1 MIPNN
6 KLARITPAKQISTW
20 TPVVLTVLFIGL
32 FAVLTSLPLL
42 AQEQP
47 GYTYAVQRGDNWDTV
62 AARTGIPVETLQAAN
77 PQAIRENLWLR
88 IGDDLFVPTE
98 SVSLTDA
105 TSVHTVKFGESWSI
119 IAAKYDVPIRL
130 LQAVNPDSIRTD
142 LVLYRDEELLIPPA
156 IKLLSE
162 ETENESEES
171 EPNASQS
178 EETQPED
185 AQPEDLQAET
195 ASEANNASVETS
207 EAAATAIPQKDAASD
222 NSSVLLSSSKEP
234 AVEIL
239 DSTAADA
246 QATAAANIS
255 AAQQAAAEEA
265 QAASAETDVAAVESS
280 SITSAAI
287 LTATSSISSVTST
300 TASTATVTSAA
311 ASNVD
316 ESGCPNEFSDYPNPI
331 EAALTGPDGTPQKLR
346 DFLANCGA
354 EVLFQ
359 IEDWTADGVNDLLI
373 IYKNPDKQNP
383 FTENDLM
390 IFNGT
395 SPDRTGVETDEELN
409 QGSFEL
415 KYRARSASTVNLI
428 TTEDMN
434 KDGQFDIAWL
444 ETTCG
449 ASTCFSTVNI
459 RSWNGSEWADWT
471 DETITMAYA
480 DVTRQEIEDE
490 SGQIELVLSGGMNGS
505 SGAGPQ
511 RPRTET
517 WRSING
523 APYSMVEQIYDE
535 SPCLYFAAIDANAA
549 LESGEPEGLAKA
561 AELYRRIATD
571 RSLIAC
577 NWRENEEEEL
587 RSYGRFR
594 TALMAA
600 YQGDSSTVA
609 NQIEKL
615 ESNHAHSA
623 YAELGQIWFD
633 AYQESGDPES
643 ACAAT
648 DEFVEETPET
658 WEILADYGY
667 TNPTFSAEEVCPQ
680 IGRLAAVLQIVE
692 SATVEELLPGNRD
705 GEEDM
710 AASEADAPEATV
722 ETEEVVVPEADEAEA
737 TAEPAEEIAP
747 EFDAP
752 EIIAEPVEEAAP
764 ETGEAE
770 ATAEPAEEAAP
781 EADTPEATV
790 EPVEEAAPEAV
801 EAEATVEPVEEA
813 TPEADTPE
821 ATVELVEEAA
831 PEADALEATAELAE
845 EAAPETG
852 EAEATAEP
860 AEEAAP
866 EADTP
871 EAPEEAVEEAAPE
884 ADTPEATVESVEEAA
899 PEADTP
905 ESAEEAVSETNEADE
920 DSAIMK
926 LAIVPNISITNTD
939 EMSDTVDGESDGEDN
954 PETESSQ
961 NEGIAVKEVPACPQS
976 LDQYG
981 EAGQQALNYA
991 AGDVTAVKKWM
1002 LDCGVMTDEQGAIV
1016 VQDITGNGLN
1026 DIVLYPVVID
1036 SAGYGPE
1043 GTQGSVLIYHQLPA
1057 SDDPEVEQ
1065 FFLAANPDVF
1075 GKPEPIGIDD
1085 FNEDGSMD
1093 VAWTVEGCYTFCV
1106 TEVQLLTW
1114 NGEYYF
1120 VNIAPGATIAEGQ
1133 AIFRP
1138 IEQQTDESDSSLDQ
1152 EPVQGQELVLTGG
1165 VSGTPEGGLSVPHEE
1180 IWQSINGSPYQRVSW
1195 TYDRDIDYNDC
1206 MGLRLVEADTA
1217 LQSGPIGGYDKAI
1230 ELYIN
1235 AINPVL
1241 KACSIY
1247 GMPQETEIIALQGL
1261 ASFRL
1266 AQAQA
1271 LNGDI
1276 EAAELTMAALSR
1288 GQPDSVYTALTKQ
1301 WIGEY
1306 RLSEDPA
1313 SACEMIQPMIDDND
1327 MIWQITDHYGYN
1339 HPALAPEQIC
1349 FQPIATGEQ

>member
-156 IKLLSE
+156 IKLLSEETELE

-331 EAALTGPDGTPQKLR
+331 EAALIGPDGTPQKLR

-359 IEDWTADGVNDLLI
+359 TEDWTADGVNDLLI

-615 ESNHAHSA
+615 ESNHAQSA

-790 EPVEEAAPEAV
+790 EP
-801 EAEATVEPVEEA
+801 
-813 TPEADTPE
+813 
-821 ATVELVEEAA
+821 
-831 PEADALEATAELAE
+831 
-845 EAAPETG
+845 
-852 EAEATAEP
+852 
-860 AEEAAP
+860 
-866 EADTP
+866 
-871 EAPEEAVEEAAPE
+871 
-884 ADTPEATVESVEEAA
+884 VEEAA

-1138 IEQQTDESDSSLDQ
+1138 IEQQTDESDSNLDQ